1 MRQKFLQ
8 FWRGLQPSVPARA
21 GKLVADRRGVTALV
35 FAVTAAV
42 LLGVAG
48 LATEVGAWYLIRLQT
63 TNAADAAAIAGA
75 QAYAITLDSG
85 AATDSAMT
93 VLSLNGISASGGS
106 TSPATGAGT
115 TPPGPAAVMTG
126 RTVAVAA
133 NSPPLSGNYAGDP
146 AATEV
151 IVRIGL
157 PPIFASLFTSQTPAL
172 ASRSVGR
179 LQTIGSACVLT
190 TAGPLTIMQSQ
201 QGLADGYCYYASN
214 STRSDA
220 VGFASSAWIQT
231 YGITTPGDCTN
242 CPVVA
247 NGSQSPVTGGTD
259 STGQNL
265 LLRPNASYQPP
276 TTWLPYAAID
286 PAVAALLPSPSM
298 QIICP
303 TGLAYVPNNTP
314 LDPVTHC
321 PTTSGARAIVT
332 STANLVPSVGDP
344 GNPNGATC
352 TPTAGRYC
360 GYYNMTLVI
369 CGNLGVSPC
378 PAGSGATVTLPPTA
392 TLLTAAYGGSGGNS
406 TFLFVNASLTV
417 QSGATVQCM
426 VNWQVA
432 YFNGNLP
439 CAPGPQNADGYS
451 TPPGAYGVT
460 IVFAGSQVGTLTI
473 SSGASANLAAPAVNS
488 FSATLNGMLFYRA
501 GQSSGESYA
510 APGVNIS
517 DTSSNVLLNG
527 GMYFPVSY
535 VFYTANTNPTPQYT
549 PTCSFLVAGNATL
562 GFFNPN
568 DSQANPSQFSPA
580 SCALNY
586 GTPMPNVQ
594 AAQLV
599 E

>member
-1 MRQKFLQ
+1 M
-8 FWRGLQPSVPARA
+8 
-21 GKLVADRRGVTALV
+21 DRRGVTVLV

-42 LLGVAG
+42 LLGIAG

-75 QAYAITLDSG
+75 QAYAVTLDSG
-85 AATDSAMT
+85 AASESAIH
-93 VLSLNGISASGGS
+93 VLSMNGVSASGGS
-106 TSPATGAGT
+106 MSST
-115 TPPGPAAVMTG
+115 TVAETAPAATAAVITG
-126 RTVAVAA
+126 RTVAVTA

-146 AATEV
+146 TATEV
-151 IVRIGL
+151 IVKIGL
-157 PPIFASLFTSQTPAL
+157 PPIFASLFSRQAPAIT
-172 ASRSVGR
+172 SRSVGR
-179 LQTIGSACVLT
+179 LQTVGSACVLA
-190 TAGPLTIMQSQ
+190 TAGPLNIMQSQ

-220 VGFASSAWIQT
+220 VDFAGSAWIQT

-247 NGSQSPVTGGTD
+247 NGSQSPVTGGSD
-259 STGQNL
+259 SSGQNFM
-265 LLRPNASYQPP
+265 LRPNASYQPP
-276 TTWLPYAAID
+276 TTWLAYAAID
-286 PAVAALLPSPSM
+286 SAVAAVLPSPSA

-303 TGLAYVPNNTP
+303 TGLTYVPNGTALNPT
-314 LDPVTHC
+314 THC
-321 PTTSGARAIVT
+321 PTTSGARAIII
-332 STANLVPSVGDP
+332 SAANLVPSVGDP

-360 GYYNMTLVI
+360 GYYNMSVVI
-369 CGNLGVSPC
+369 CGNLAVAPC
-378 PAGSGATVTLPPTA
+378 PAGSGATVTLPPTG
-392 TLLTAAYGGSGGNS
+392 TSLTSAYGGSGGDS

-426 VNWQVA
+426 VHWLVT
-432 YFNGNLP
+432 YFNGFLP
-439 CAPGPQNADGYS
+439 CAPGPQNPDGLS

-460 IVFAGSQVGTLTI
+460 LVFTGSQVGTLTI
-473 SSGASANLAAPAVNS
+473 ASGASANLAAPAVNS
-488 FSATLNGMLFYRA
+488 FSGSLNGMLFYRA
-501 GQSSGESYA
+501 GQTTGESYA